1 MHART
6 CIAFSLYSVTYLLEY
21 HQVQKLLHA
30 PLKTPPANRGPLPP
44 GIHTL
49 YNLLFLSV
57 G

>member
-6 CIAFSLYSVTYLLEY
+6 RIAFSLYSVTYLLEY

-30 PLKTPPANRGPLPP
+30 PLKTPPTNRGPLPP